1 MPKIRL
7 SQIAKENDF
16 EFDLAFKIAKENLKE
31 EMLTGKGKGTWVSEE
46 GQCILD
52 PLLLAPELHPKEYQG
67 QVVRL
72 APNKSYVYVSVKEFR
87 KTVPCVVPRNMQES
101 FIGKKICIEEIK
113 DSRGSTFRYVKKKL
127 YS

>member
-7 SQIAKENDF
+7 SQIAKENGF
-16 EFDLAFKIAKENLKE
+16 EFDLALKIAKENLEE

-52 PLLLAPELHPKEYQG
+52 PLLLAPELHPNEYQG

-72 APNKSYVYVSVKEFR
+72 APNKSYVYVNVKDLKKSVA
-87 KTVPCVVPRNMQES
+87 CVVPRSKQEQ
-101 FIGKKICIEEIK
+101 FIGKKIWMEEIK
-113 DSRGSTFRYVKKKL
+113 DGRGSTFRYVKKKL

>member
-52 PLLLAPELHPKEYQG
+52 PLLLAPELHPQEYQG

-72 APNKSYVYVSVKEFR
+72 APNKSYVYVHVKELN
-87 KTVPCVVPRNMQES
+87 KSVACVVPRSKQEQ
-101 FIGKKICIEEIK
+101 FIGKNIHIEEIK
-113 DSRGSTFRYVKKKL
+113 DNKGSTFRYIKKKL

>member
-31 EMLTGKGKGTWVSEE
+31 EMLTGKGKGTWVNEE
-46 GQCILD
+46 GQSQLD
-52 PLLLAPELHPKEYQG
+52 SLLVAPELHPKEYKG
-67 QVVRL
+67 RVTRL
-72 APNKSYVYVSVKEFR
+72 APNKSYVYVNIKELKR
-87 KTVPCVVPRNMQES
+87 VVACVVPRNMQHS
-101 FIGKKICIEEIK
+101 FAGKTISVEEIK
-113 DSRGSTFRYVKKKL
+113 DNRGSTFRYVRKKI